1 MFGFQSSLRGL
12 TSWLLIGALSGI
24 VPLRAAPAPG
34 TPASSGATAL
44 APLTMPLLDA
54 AHLAALPPSAQQ
66 TATPPT
72 SSGAAPTAK
81 HHLSRWAW
89 VAIVAGV
96 GVGVGT
102 AIIVSNHQA
111 GKTAV
116 IPPTATVAAGSVTA
130 GPP

>member
-1 MFGFQSSLRGL
+1 MFGFQSSLREL

-24 VPLRAAPAPG
+24 VPLTAAPPPG
-34 TPASSGATAL
+34 TPASSGAAAL
-44 APLTMPLLDA
+44 GPLTMPLLDV
-54 AHLAALPPSAQQ
+54 AHLAAMPRSDQQ
-66 TATPPT
+66 TATPAT
-72 SSGAAPTAK
+72 SSGATPTPK
-81 HHLSRWAW
+81 HRLSRWAW

-96 GVGVGT
+96 GVGVGA

-116 IPPTATVAAGSVTA
+116 IPPTATLGAGSVSA